1 MRIYE
6 LMYITDPRIP
16 EEAREAGV
24 EKVKKVIEEKVG
36 GTIEK
41 IDRWGVR
48 KLAYKLPKSKL
59 TEGDYTVILFRS
71 EGTSLSSLENL
82 FQVTPEFIR
91 KQVVRREDIE
101 KLERA
106 EMLKKRREGTAEVE
120 ETVEVVEV
128 TENEEPE
135 FEVEKSE

>member
-16 EEAREAGV
+16 EDAREAGV
-24 EKVKKVIEEKVG
+24 EKVKSVIEEKVG

-48 KLAYKLPKSKL
+48 KLAYKLPKTKL

-71 EGTSLSSLENL
+71 EGTSLSPLENL
-82 FQVTPEFIR
+82 FQVTPEFVR
-91 KQVVRREDIE
+91 KQIVRREDIE
-101 KLERA
+101 KAERT
-106 EMLKKRREGTAEVE
+106 EMLKRRKEGTVEVE
-120 ETVEVVEV
+120 ETVEVVENAE
-128 TENEEPE
+128 TTEPE
-135 FEVEKSE
+135 FEVEKGE